1 MQEQGSTVTARLT
14 VWEKEEEKPHYYTPG
29 QLLGEDSSSKKE
41 QHEMAASSLWLPS
54 ILLYGCETRTLI
66 ADSEKSIQAFETKC
80 MKKLLCI
87 FGLEHK
93 INNWARS
100 KINFLVGPHKP
111 LLATVKRRKLA
122 WIGHV
127 TSHNSLSKTI
137 LLGTLEV
144 GSAVVSTGNA
154 GWTTLGCGQHRG
166 QSRKR
171 CKDIIEWTSLPIP
184 ELIRRAS
191 CRKDWKMISTKSS
204 LKSP

>member
-1 MQEQGSTVTARLT
+1 
-14 VWEKEEEKPHYYTPG
+14 
-29 QLLGEDSSSKKE
+29 
-41 QHEMAASSLWLPS
+41 MAASSLWLPS
-54 ILLYGCETRTLI
+54 ILLYGCETWTLL
-66 ADSEKSIQAFETKC
+66 ADSEKRIQTLETKC
-80 MKKLLCI
+80 LRKLLPI
-87 FGLEHK
+87 SYLERET
-93 INNWARS
+93 NDWVQS
-100 KINFLVGPHKP
+100 KVNSLVGPQEP

-166 QSRKR
+166 QNRKR

-204 LKSP
+204 LISP